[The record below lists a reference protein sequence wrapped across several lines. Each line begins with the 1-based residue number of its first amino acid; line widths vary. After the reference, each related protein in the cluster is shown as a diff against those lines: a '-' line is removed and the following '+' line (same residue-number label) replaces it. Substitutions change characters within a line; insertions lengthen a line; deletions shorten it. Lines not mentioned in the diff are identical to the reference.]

1 MRATTEWLAVC
12 SIMFCSGTAVAAE
25 SLSPVYGQVLA
36 SSTMDLGQLEQM
48 LGSMLRA
55 LEGALAELS
64 ALSDTITKWTGGTVL
79 SKDGVIGEALRV
91 VSQVTDQVGSLWEK
105 IEKDL
110 VPTLKGK
117 G

>member
-1 MRATTEWLAVC
+1 M
-12 SIMFCSGTAVAAE
+12 AAE

-36 SSTMDLGQLEQM
+36 SSTMDLGQWEQM
-48 LGSMLRA
+48 LGPLLRA

-64 ALSDTITKWTGGTVL
+64 ALSDTVTKWTGGTGL

-91 VSQVTDQVGSLWEK
+91 VSQVTDQVGALWQK
-105 IEKDL
+105 IEKEL
-110 VPTLKGK
+110 LPSLKGK